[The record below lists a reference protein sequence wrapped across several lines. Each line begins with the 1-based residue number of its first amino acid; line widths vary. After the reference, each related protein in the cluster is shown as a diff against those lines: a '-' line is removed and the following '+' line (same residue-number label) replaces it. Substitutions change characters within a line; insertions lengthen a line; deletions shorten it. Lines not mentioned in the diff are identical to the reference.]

1 MNRSSSTK
9 CLAAL
14 GLSFLAATLTVLPA
28 QSEMGAAPRGQPQA
42 LAATL
47 PGPINP
53 SFTITSAGHV
63 ANGCGL
69 RNSRSCQ
76 IRMRGLPAG
85 STIVKALVYWAFT
98 STTGTGSAKQ
108 STITFAGNVVTGTL
122 VGSGID
128 ACWCGGTNVVYRAG
142 VKRFVTGNG
151 AYGVALSSGA
161 TPQTNGASPW
171 RETVCPTNTNQGLA
185 DGASLVVV
193 YTLPS
198 ENGTTLIYDSGL
210 AGREF
215 GASLGLSYTLDK
227 VPAPGEGSSIF
238 TEIGA
243 DGQIGSALTAFLTS
257 KTTSLNST
265 PIAGPGAAAV
275 GGDNDSDW
283 NGTDGTPLNQLWDT
297 HSHDVTGIV
306 GPTSEDVSIIDNTR
320 GRDCL
325 IAVAN
330 VLSIP

>member
-1 MNRSSSTK
+1 MNRSSSSK

-14 GLSFLAATLTVLPA
+14 GLSFLTIALTVFPA
-28 QSEMGAAPRGQPQA
+28 QAEMGAAPREQPQA
-42 LAATL
+42 LVESL
-47 PGPINP
+47 PEPINP

-69 RNSRSCQ
+69 RNARSCQ

-85 STIVKALVYWAFT
+85 STVVKAVIYWAFT

-142 VKRFVTGNG
+142 VRSFVTGNG
-151 AYGVALSSGA
+151 VYGVALANGA
-161 TPQTNGASPW
+161 TPQTDGASPW
-171 RETVCPTNTNQGLA
+171 QETRCPTNTNQGLA

-193 YTLPS
+193 YTLPRG
-198 ENGTTLIYDSGL
+198 NGTTLIYDSGL

-215 GASLGLSYTLDK
+215 GANPGLSYTLDK
-227 VPAPGEGSSIF
+227 VPTPGQGSSIF
-238 TEIGA
+238 TEIGS
-243 DGQIGSALTAFLTS
+243 DGQIGTSLTAFLTS
-257 KTTSLNST
+257 KTTSLNGT

-283 NGTDGTPLNQLWDT
+283 NGADGAPLNQLWDT

-306 GPTSEDVSIIDNTR
+306 APSSENVSIIDNT
-320 GRDCL
+320 GARDCL

>member
-1 MNRSSSTK
+1 
-9 CLAAL
+9 
-14 GLSFLAATLTVLPA
+14 
-28 QSEMGAAPRGQPQA
+28 
-42 LAATL
+42 
-47 PGPINP
+47 
-53 SFTITSAGHV
+53 
-63 ANGCGL
+63 
-69 RNSRSCQ
+69 
-76 IRMRGLPAG
+76 
-85 STIVKALVYWAFT
+85 
-98 STTGTGSAKQ
+98 
-108 STITFAGNVVTGTL
+108 
-122 VGSGID
+122 
-128 ACWCGGTNVVYRAG
+128 
-142 VKRFVTGNG
+142 
-151 AYGVALSSGA
+151 
-161 TPQTNGASPW
+161 
-171 RETVCPTNTNQGLA
+171 LA

-215 GASLGLSYTLDK
+215 GAGPGLSYTLDK

-306 GPTSEDVSIIDNTR
+306 APTSEDVSIIDNTR